1 MGYAKFCVQAV
12 VVGQPTWIQAK
23 NGGNQT
29 LELRFRA
36 DSQTYSGQQR
46 QDFIQVRFGRN
57 SQDAARELVPG
68 TLAELM
74 GTISGRIWTGERGE
88 KIFNDFSCT
97 EFMVLAR
104 PQYQPAYQGY
114 AQPTQAQQTLP
125 QTGYAQPQQP
135 QPRQV
140 VVTDADIPAP
150 AAQQNQQN
158 MDDVPF

>member
-1 MGYAKFCVQAV
+1 MGHAKFEIEAV
-12 VVGQPTWIQAK
+12 VVGQPTWIQGK

-68 TLAELM
+68 TLAALM
-74 GTISGRIWTGERGE
+74 GTISGRLWTGERGE
-88 KIFNDFSCT
+88 KIFNDFNCT

-114 AQPTQAQQTLP
+114 AQPPQA
-125 QTGYAQPQQP
+125 GYAQPQQP
-135 QPRQV
+135 QPQRQV